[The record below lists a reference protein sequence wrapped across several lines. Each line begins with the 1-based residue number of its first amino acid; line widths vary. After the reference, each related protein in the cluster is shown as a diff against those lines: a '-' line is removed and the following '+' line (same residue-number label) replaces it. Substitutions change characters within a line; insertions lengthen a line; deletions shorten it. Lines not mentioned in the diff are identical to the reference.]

1 MSEDEITRKVLRISM
16 LGDTG
21 VGKTSII
28 NRFLDLGF
36 SLQIASNIGVEKHYK
51 EMKMKDGKKM
61 KVILWDTAGQERF
74 HAIATNTIK
83 TCQGIVLSFDLTKKI
98 TFEKIPDWIKE
109 IKDINNQ
116 IPIILFGNKCDM
128 IDNREVEEEDG
139 QALAKEY
146 NLKYFETSAKEN
158 ININEGLAVIIHESY
173 AKSGS
178 ALGVDLEKKKK
189 KNGKKKRFLLKLQF
203 ILKI

>member
-28 NRFLDLGF
+28 NRFLNLGF

-51 EMKMKDGKKM
+51 EMEMKDGKKM

-83 TCQGIVLSFDLTKKI
+83 TCQGIVLSFDLTKKA
-98 TFEKIPDWIKE
+98 TFEKVPDWIKE

-128 IDNREVEEEDG
+128 IDNREVEEED
-139 QALAKEY
+139 AEAMAKEY
-146 NLKYFETSAKEN
+146 NLNYFETSAKED
-158 ININEGLAVIIHESY
+158 INIKEGLAIIIDESY

-178 ALGVDLEKKKK
+178 ALGVDLEPKKKSD
-189 KNGKKKRFLLKLQF
+189 GKKKGFC
-203 ILKI
+203 

>member
-51 EMKMKDGKKM
+51 EMEMKDGKKM

-83 TCQGIVLSFDLTKKI
+83 TCQGIVLSFDLTKKA
-98 TFEKIPDWIKE
+98 TFKKVPDWIKE

-128 IDNREVEEEDG
+128 IDNREVEEED
-139 QALAKEY
+139 AEAMAKEY
-146 NLKYFETSAKEN
+146 NLNYFETSAKEN
-158 ININEGLAVIIHESY
+158 ININEGLAVIIDESY

-178 ALGVDLEKKKK
+178 ALGVDLEPKKKSD
-189 KNGKKKRFLLKLQF
+189 GKKKGFC
-203 ILKI
+203 